1 MPVRHSKIKVDS
13 TRVTTYEAVPWPLH
27 AATQCT
33 HSCMHTAA
41 EHTWTF
47 SCMYTAA
54 AHMCTYSW
62 IHIAAAHMC
71 TFSCKHTTAATRALI
86 HACIQL
92 LHTCVPTHVCTVLLH
107 TCVPILARTQLLNT
121 CTPILACTQLL
132 HTCTPTHISHTITVS
147 LRCWEFWDQ
156 DTSRFIKGRLCQ
168 TVSSGFVLTWWKG
181 PVSSLEPFV
190 SALIWFKRVGISWA
204 NHFPKVLLSY
214 HPQRW
219 KCYNICIWWR
229 WWVVL
234 IVQTIRPA
242 SNAATKMGKGTLGYW
257 SQASGK
263 CLFSLRASE
272 MSVQ

>member
-1 MPVRHSKIKVDS
+1 MPVRHSKIKVDG

-41 EHTWTF
+41 EYTWTF

-54 AHMCTYSW
+54 AHMCTYSC

-71 TFSCKHTTAATRALI
+71 TFSCKHTTAATRAPI

-92 LHTCVPTHVCTVLLH
+92 LHVYLLMYVQCCCTHVYPLLCH
-107 TCVPILARTQLLNT
+107 TPLL
-121 CTPILACTQLL
+121 
-132 HTCTPTHISHTITVS
+132 SHS

-156 DTSRFIKGRLCQ
+156 DTSRFIKVRLCQ
-168 TVSSGFVLTWWKG
+168 TVSSGFVLRWWKG

-190 SALIWFKRVGISWA
+190 SALIWFKRVEISWA

-214 HPQRW
+214 HPQRR

-234 IVQTIRPA
+234 IVQTIWPA
-242 SNAATKMGKGTLGYW
+242 SNAATKMGKRTLGYW